1 MINFIDLTIAWEA
14 KLTLFKRRNSTRNG
28 VVGLTFFS
36 DGLAVVQLET
46 SEAGEVSLR
55 IAESIDCGSSDHA
68 QFLTELVQRHQL
80 QNYPCCAVLA
90 RGTYNLI
97 QIDQPDVPEAELR
110 DAVRWQ
116 VKDLLDFPA
125 DQAVLDL
132 FSAEGTGGNS
142 MNFAVAAAE
151 ESIRYVIDAM
161 RQASLDVKV
170 IDIPELALRNVVDRS
185 FESDRGVALLSLWRD
200 NGLVTIVRNG
210 EMCMARRINLGV
222 QELVAAADVEDLDGV
237 GISQAQQNILDNVVL
252 EIQRSLDY
260 YESSVSRQPV
270 AAVLLAPL
278 VEPIPGLQS
287 YLDTYLTPDVQ
298 DLDLSRW
305 LDGSS
310 IVTAEQSR
318 CIAAIGAAL
327 RSDWS

>member
-1 MINFIDLTIAWEA
+1 MLFADQQEA
-14 KLTLFKRRNSTRNG
+14 KLALFKRKSSIHKG

-36 DGLAVVQLET
+36 DGLALVQLET
-46 SEAGEVSLR
+46 SAEGDVSLR
-55 IAESIDCGSSDHA
+55 VAESVDCGRTNHA
-68 QFLTELVQRHQL
+68 EVLAELVQRHQL
-80 QNYPCCAVLA
+80 QRAPCCAVLA

-125 DQAVLDL
+125 DHAVIDL
-132 FSAEGTGGNS
+132 FSTLGAGGS
-142 MNFAVAAAE
+142 PMNFAVAAAE
-151 ESIRYVIDAM
+151 ENIRYVVDVM
-161 RQASLDVKV
+161 QQSHLDVKV
-170 IDIPELALRNVVDRS
+170 IDIPELALRNVIDRS

-210 EMCMARRINLGV
+210 ELCMARRINLGV
-222 QELVAAADVEDLDGV
+222 QELVAAADMDAVDGV
-237 GISQAQQNILDNVVL
+237 EISQAQQNILDSVVL

-278 VEPIPGLQS
+278 AAPVPGLQS

-298 DLDLSRW
+298 ELDLSRW
-305 LDGSS
+305 LGNCSVVES
-310 IVTAEQSR
+310 EQSR

-327 RSDWS
+327 RSDWN

>member
-1 MINFIDLTIAWEA
+1 M
-14 KLTLFKRRNSTRNG
+14 FKRKNSTRKG

-36 DGLAVVQLET
+36 DGLALVHLET
-46 SEAGEVSLR
+46 AADGEVSLR
-55 IAESIDCGSSDHA
+55 VAESVTCRSVERA
-68 QFLTELVQRHQL
+68 AVLTELVQRHQV
-80 QNYPCCAVLA
+80 QNCPCCAVLA

-97 QIDQPDVPEAELR
+97 QVDRPDVPEAELR

-125 DQAVLDL
+125 DQAVIDL
-132 FSAEGTGGNS
+132 FSAEGAGGNT

-151 ESIRYVIDAM
+151 ENIRTVVDVM
-161 RQASLDVKV
+161 QQANLDVKV
-170 IDIPELALRNVVDRS
+170 IDIPELVLRNVLDRS
-185 FESDRGVALLSLWRD
+185 FASDRGVALLSLWQD

-222 QELVAAADVEDLDGV
+222 QELVAAADMDDVDGV
-237 GISQAQQNILDNVVL
+237 EISQAQQNILDNVVL

-278 VEPIPGLQS
+278 VNPVPGLRS

-298 DLDLSRW
+298 DLDMSSW
-305 LDGSS
+305 LGGCSV
-310 IVTAEQSR
+310 VTAEQSR
-318 CIAAIGAAL
+318 CLAAIGAAL